1 MNCYVSSDVYF
12 SDRKHYTQH
21 VPRLPSYEKW
31 LLSMNHVYVLP
42 NFFCHK
48 SVLMILPTV
57 EAIKYR
63 YFVIVFMFANN
74 YTAGIKPQKLHSF
87 QLITLNSFIFLT
99 RDKEWQT

>member
-1 MNCYVSSDVYF
+1 
-12 SDRKHYTQH
+12 
-21 VPRLPSYEKW
+21 
-31 LLSMNHVYVLP
+31 
-42 NFFCHK
+42 
-48 SVLMILPTV
+48 MILPTV

-99 RDKEWQT
+99 RDKE